1 MKKIP
6 VLDSIRYAYAFTF
19 GHLGTIIGL
28 IWVPMV
34 ILAVAGYFIMSYY
47 YNSVPAAVSAG
58 DAIAAARA
66 GMLLIGWS
74 LASLLLSAIMYVAV
88 TRQALGLREGPA
100 VVHFALGLPEFRV
113 FGTLLG
119 IFALAL
125 FFLMLDVGLI
135 GGVAALAAKV
145 PAANAAV
152 GLFGLG
158 ALFAIVYALI
168 RLSFLAIPATVA
180 EGKVGLARAWEL
192 SSGNFWR
199 IVAVGLATL
208 GPIVLIALTAEVAVL
223 GPGFFLHNTAI
234 PTNDTAQQMHDMAEQ
249 MRTASEHLPAL
260 YGFSFL
266 MAPFFIGL
274 GLAPAAFAYRALT
287 GGKAA
292 DSAFRGER

>member
-113 FGTLLG
+113 FGTVLG

-145 PAANAAV
+145 PLANAAV
-152 GLFGLG
+152 GLFGLV

-192 SSGNFWR
+192 SRGNFWG

-208 GPIVLIALTAEVAVL
+208 GPIMLIALTAEVAIL

-249 MRTASEHLPAL
+249 MRTASEHLPVL
-260 YGFSFL
+260 YGLSFL

-274 GLAPAAFAYRALT
+274 GLAPAAYAYRALT
-287 GGKAA
+287 SGKAA
-292 DSAFRGER
+292 DSAFRGDR

>member
-58 DAIAAARA
+58 DAIAAARS

-74 LASLLLSAIMYVAV
+74 LASLLLSAVMYVAV

-100 VVHFALGLPEFRV
+100 VVHFALGLPELRV
-113 FGTLLG
+113 FSTVLG

-125 FFLMLDVGLI
+125 LFLMVDVGLI
-135 GGVAALAAKV
+135 SGAAALTAKV

-152 GLFGLG
+152 GLFALA

-180 EGKVGLARAWEL
+180 EGKVGLGRAWEL
-192 SSGNFWR
+192 SRGNFWR
-199 IVAVGLATL
+199 IVAIGLAAL
-208 GPIVLIALTAEVAVL
+208 GPIMLIALAAEVAIL
-223 GPGFFLHNTAI
+223 GPEFFLHNTAM

-249 MRTASEHLPAL
+249 MRTASDHLPVL
-260 YGFSFL
+260 YGLSFL
-266 MAPFFIGL
+266 MAPFFVGL

-287 GGKAA
+287 RGETGN
-292 DSAFRGER
+292 SVFRGAG